1 MPATLVSGG
10 TYLFEIDTGFGDG
23 FTLDD
28 TQQGILNGTT
38 YVLDGVDSFS
48 DISSQVQTARI
59 FRGRR
64 NDTDS
69 IAPGTLVINA
79 IDPARNFDPYNE
91 ASIYFDEF
99 DDTPG
104 LSPLRQV
111 RVSRNGEYLY
121 KGRVVDFAYSYGSR
135 PGELPRVT
143 ITCADD
149 LFLLANTRLNAFTPS
164 AELSS
169 ARVTTLLDR
178 PEVDYPAATRDIATG
193 TTTLGAY
200 PVAEGT
206 AALEYLRK
214 IQAAEQGRVFISRDG
229 DLSFDA
235 RIGSTLSG
243 PSVTFSDV
251 AGSGDTPYR
260 GLEIHYATDDVV
272 NRATVQRT
280 GGTAQTEEDLASQAL
295 YQIQAYTITDSLLST
310 DAQAD
315 ALALYLLAPTP
326 EPRFSSLVVDLYPL
340 NTGDK
345 TAVAELEIGDTV
357 EITKSYATG
366 TPSTVTEELAVEGIE
381 HLISTQGHTVTLYT
395 APTTIVYALL
405 LDDAEFGILDAD
417 NVLT

>member
-28 TQQGILNGTT
+28 TQQGILNGTEF
-38 YVLDGVDSFS
+38 VLDGVDSYS
-48 DISSQVQTARI
+48 DISAQVQTARI

-64 NDTDS
+64 TDLES
-69 IAPGTLVINA
+69 IQPGTLVINA
-79 IDPARNFDPYNE
+79 IDPQRNFDPYNE
-91 ASIYFDEF
+91 DSIYFDEF

-104 LSPLRQV
+104 LSPLREV

-135 PGELPRVT
+135 PGELPRVV

-149 LFLLANTRLNAFTPS
+149 LFLLANTRLSAFTPS

-169 ARVTTLLDR
+169 DRVTTILDR
-178 PEVDYPAATRDIATG
+178 TEVAYPAGTRDIDTG

-200 PVAEGT
+200 PIAEGT
-206 AALEYLRK
+206 STLEYLRK
-214 IQAAEQGRVFISRDG
+214 IQAAEQGRVYISRDG
-229 DLSFDA
+229 DLAFDA
-235 RIGSTLSG
+235 RIGSTLSS
-243 PSVTFSDV
+243 PAVVFSDV

-260 GLEIHYATDDVV
+260 GLAIDYSTEDVI
-272 NRATVQRT
+272 NRAVVQRT

-295 YQIQAYTITDSLLST
+295 YQIQAFTITDSLLST
-310 DAQAD
+310 DAQAL
-315 ALALYLLAPTP
+315 ALAEYLLAPIP

-340 NTGDK
+340 TTGDK
-345 TAVAELEIGDTV
+345 DDVAELEIGDTV
-357 EITKSYATG
+357 EITKSYDSGSPA
-366 TPSTVTEELAVEGIE
+366 TVTEELAVEGIE

-395 APTTIVYALL
+395 APTTVVYALL
-405 LDDAEFGILDAD
+405 LDDPVFGILDAD

>member
-28 TQQGILNGTT
+28 SQQGILNGTEF
-38 YVLDGVDSFS
+38 VLDGVDSYS
-48 DISSQVQTARI
+48 DISDQVQTARI
-59 FRGRR
+59 FRGRKS
-64 NDTDS
+64 DLDS
-69 IAPGTLVINA
+69 FSPGTLVINA

-91 ASIYFDEF
+91 NSIYYDEF

-111 RVSRNGEYLY
+111 RVSRDGEYLY
-121 KGRVVDFAYSYGSR
+121 KGRVVDFAYSYGSK
-135 PGELPRVT
+135 PGELPRVI

-149 LFLLANTRLNAFTPS
+149 LFLLANTRLSAFTPS

-169 ARVTTLLDR
+169 ARVTTILDR

-200 PVAEGT
+200 PIAEGT
-206 AALEYLRK
+206 SALEYLRK
-214 IQAAEQGRVFISRDG
+214 IQQAEQGRLFVSRDG
-229 DLSFDA
+229 DLAFDA
-235 RIGSTLSG
+235 RVGTTLSG
-243 PSVTFSDV
+243 PSVVFSDV
-251 AGSGDTPYR
+251 AGSGDVPYK
-260 GLEIHYATDDVV
+260 GLGIDYSTEDVV

-280 GGTAQTEEDLASQAL
+280 GGTAQTDEDLASQAL
-295 YQIQAYTITDSLLST
+295 YQIQAVSITDSLLST
-310 DAQAD
+310 DAQALT
-315 ALALYLLAPTP
+315 LAEYLLAPTP

-340 NTGDK
+340 ASLDK
-345 TAVAELEIGDTV
+345 DAVAELEIGDTV

-366 TPSTVTEELAVEGIE
+366 SPLTVTEELAIEGIE
-381 HLISTQGHTVTLYT
+381 HSISTSGHSITLYT

-405 LDDAEFGILDAD
+405 LDDSLRGVIEAD

>member
-28 TQQGILNGTT
+28 TQQGILNGTEF
-38 YVLDGVDSFS
+38 VLDGVDSYS
-48 DISSQVQTARI
+48 DISDQVQTARI
-59 FRGRR
+59 FRGRK
-64 NDTDS
+64 TDLDS
-69 IAPGTLVINA
+69 FSPGTLVINA

-91 ASIYFDEF
+91 DSIYYDEF

-111 RVSRNGEYLY
+111 RVSRDGEYLY
-121 KGRVVDFAYSYGSR
+121 KGRVVDFAYSYGSK
-135 PGELPRVT
+135 PGELPRVI

-149 LFLLANTRLNAFTPS
+149 LFLLANTRISAFTPS

-169 ARVTTLLDR
+169 ARVTTILDR

-200 PVAEGT
+200 AIAEGT
-206 AALEYLRK
+206 SALEYLRK
-214 IQAAEQGRVFISRDG
+214 IQQAEQGRLFVSRDG
-229 DLSFDA
+229 DLAFDA
-235 RIGSTLSG
+235 KVGTTLSG
-243 PSVTFSDV
+243 PSVIFSDV
-251 AGSGDTPYR
+251 AESGDVPYK
-260 GLEIHYATDDVV
+260 GLGIDYSTEDVV

-280 GGTAQTEEDLASQAL
+280 GGTAQTDEDLASQAL
-295 YQIQAYTITDSLLST
+295 YQIQAVSITDSLLST
-310 DAQAD
+310 DAQALT
-315 ALALYLLAPTP
+315 LAEYLLAPIP

-340 NTGDK
+340 AALDK
-345 TAVAELEIGDTV
+345 DAVAELEIGDTV

-366 TPSTVTEELAVEGIE
+366 SPLTVTEELAIEGIE
-381 HLISTQGHTVTLYT
+381 HSISTSGHSITLYT

-405 LDDAEFGILDAD
+405 LDDSLRGLIDSD

>member
-28 TQQGILNGTT
+28 TQQGLLNGTEF
-38 YVLDGVDSFS
+38 VLDGVDSYS
-48 DISSQVQTARI
+48 DISDQVQTARI
-59 FRGRR
+59 FRGRK
-64 NDTDS
+64 TDLDS
-69 IAPGTLVINA
+69 FSPGTLVINA

-91 ASIYFDEF
+91 DSIYYDEF

-111 RVSRNGEYLY
+111 RVSRDGEYLY
-121 KGRVVDFAYSYGSR
+121 KGRVVDFAYSYGSK
-135 PGELPRVT
+135 PGELPRVV

-149 LFLLANTRLNAFTPS
+149 LFLLANTRLSAFTPS

-169 ARVTTLLDR
+169 DRVTTILDR

-200 PVAEGT
+200 AIAEGT
-206 AALEYLRK
+206 SALEYLRK
-214 IQAAEQGRVFISRDG
+214 IQQAEQGRLYVSRDG
-229 DLSFDA
+229 DLAFDA
-235 RIGSTLSG
+235 RVGTTLSA
-243 PSVTFSDV
+243 PSVVFSDV
-251 AGSGDTPYR
+251 AGSGDAPYK
-260 GLEIHYATDDVV
+260 GLGIDYSTEDVI
-272 NRATVQRT
+272 NRVVVQRT
-280 GGTAQTEEDLASQAL
+280 GGIAQTEEDLPSQAL

-315 ALALYLLAPTP
+315 TLATYLLAPTP

-340 NTGDK
+340 ASLDK
-345 TAVAELEIGDTV
+345 DAVAELEIGDTV

-366 TPSTVTEELAVEGIE
+366 SPLTVTEELAIEGIE
-381 HLISTQGHTVTLYT
+381 HSISTSGHSITLYT

-405 LDDAEFGILDAD
+405 LDDSLRGLIDSD

>member
-28 TQQGILNGTT
+28 TQQGILNGTEF
-38 YVLDGVDSFS
+38 VLDGVDSYS
-48 DISSQVQTARI
+48 DISDQVQTARI
-59 FRGRR
+59 FRGRK
-64 NDTDS
+64 TDLDS
-69 IAPGTLVINA
+69 FSPGTLVINA
-79 IDPARNFDPYNE
+79 IDPTRNFDPYNE
-91 ASIYFDEF
+91 DSIYYDEF

-111 RVSRNGEYLY
+111 RVSRDGEYLY
-121 KGRVVDFAYSYGSR
+121 KGRVVDFAYSYGSK
-135 PGELPRVT
+135 PGELPRVV

-149 LFLLANTRLNAFTPS
+149 LFLLANTRLSAFTPS

-169 ARVTTLLDR
+169 ARVTTILDR

-200 PVAEGT
+200 AIGEGT
-206 AALEYLRK
+206 SALEYLRK
-214 IQAAEQGRVFISRDG
+214 IQQAEQGRLYVSRDG
-229 DLSFDA
+229 DISFDA
-235 RIGSTLSG
+235 RVGTTLSS
-243 PSVTFSDV
+243 PSVVFSDV
-251 AGSGDTPYR
+251 AGSVDVPYK
-260 GLEIHYATDDVV
+260 GLGIDYSTEDVV

-280 GGTAQTEEDLASQAL
+280 GGTAQTDEDLASQAL
-295 YQIQAYTITDSLLST
+295 YQIQAVSITDSLLST
-310 DAQAD
+310 DAQALT
-315 ALALYLLAPTP
+315 LAEYLLAPTP

-340 NTGDK
+340 AAGDK
-345 TAVAELEIGDTV
+345 DAVAELEIGDTV

-366 TPSTVTEELAVEGIE
+366 SPLTVTEELAIEGIE
-381 HLISTQGHTVTLYT
+381 HSISTSGHSITLYT

-405 LDDAEFGILDAD
+405 LDDSLRGLINSD

>member
-23 FTLDD
+23 FTLND
-28 TQQGILNGTT
+28 TQQGILNGTE
-38 YVLDGVDSFS
+38 YVLDGVDSYS

-64 NDTDS
+64 NDLES
-69 IAPGTLVINA
+69 IQPGTLVINA

-91 ASIYFDEF
+91 DSIYYDEF

-104 LSPLRQV
+104 LSPLRQI

-121 KGRVVDFAYSYGSR
+121 KGRVVDFAYSYGSK
-135 PGELPRVT
+135 PGELPRVV

-149 LFLLANTRLNAFTPS
+149 LFLLANTRLSAFTPS

-169 ARVTTLLDR
+169 ARVTTILDR
-178 PEVDYPAATRDIATG
+178 PEVDYPAATRDIETG

-200 PVAEGT
+200 AIAEGT
-206 AALEYLRK
+206 SALEYLRK
-214 IQAAEQGRVFISRDG
+214 IQTAEQGRLFVSRHG
-229 DLSFDA
+229 DLAFDA
-235 RIGSTLSG
+235 RIGNTLSG

-251 AGSGDTPYR
+251 AASGDTPYR
-260 GLEIHYATDDVV
+260 GLGIDYSTEDVI
-272 NRATVQRT
+272 NRVVVQRT

-295 YQIQAYTITDSLLST
+295 YQIQAYTITDSLLSDDT
-310 DAQAD
+310 QAD

-326 EPRFSSLVVDLYPL
+326 EPRFSSLIVDLYPL
-340 NTGDK
+340 DAGDK

-366 TPSTVTEELAVEGIE
+366 SPATVTEESAVEGIE
-381 HLISTQGHTVTLYT
+381 HLISTAGHTVTVYT
-395 APTTIVYALL
+395 APTTVIYALL
-405 LDDAEFGILDAD
+405 LDDAVFGILDAD

>member
-28 TQQGILNGTT
+28 SQQGILNGTEF
-38 YVLDGVDSFS
+38 VLDGVDSYS
-48 DISSQVQTARI
+48 DISEQVQTARI

-64 NDTDS
+64 SDIES
-69 IAPGTLVINA
+69 FQPGTLVINA
-79 IDPARNFDPYNE
+79 IDPQRNFDPYNE
-91 ASIYFDEF
+91 DSIYYDEF

-111 RVSRNGEYLY
+111 RVSRDGEYLY
-121 KGRVVDFAYSYGSR
+121 KGRVVNFDYSYGSR
-135 PGELPRVT
+135 PGELPRVV

-149 LFLLANTRLNAFTPS
+149 LFLLANTRLSAFTPS

-169 ARVTTLLDR
+169 ARVTTILDR

-200 PVAEGT
+200 AIAEGT
-206 AALEYLRK
+206 SALEYLRK
-214 IQAAEQGRVFISRDG
+214 IQQAEQGRLYVSRDG
-229 DLSFDA
+229 DISFDA
-235 RIGSTLSG
+235 RVGTTLSA
-243 PSVTFSDV
+243 PAVVFSDV
-251 AGSGDTPYR
+251 PGSGDVPYR
-260 GLEIHYATDDVV
+260 GLGIDYSTEDVV
-272 NRATVQRT
+272 NRAVVQRT

-295 YQIQAYTITDSLLST
+295 YQIQAYTITDALLST
-310 DAQAD
+310 DAQALT
-315 ALALYLLAPTP
+315 LAEYLLAPNP

-340 NTGDK
+340 AALDK
-345 TAVAELEIGDTV
+345 DAVAELEIGDTI
-357 EITKSYATG
+357 EITKSFATG
-366 TPSTVTEELAVEGIE
+366 SPLTVTEELAIEGIE
-381 HLISTQGHTVTLYT
+381 HSISTSGHSITLYT

-405 LDDAEFGILDAD
+405 LDDSLRGVIDAD